1 MSLLFPS
8 LLDEALF
15 WVVFLAILVGLL
27 WIEGF
32 GARRFG
38 ERMGESDRRK
48 YLAGTLSVLFL
59 PGIFVWIGYARIG
72 VLPDWL
78 YFPGLALMIV
88 GYVFTLWAFSILG
101 RYFAPIARVRSDHVV
116 IQKGPYRFIRHPM
129 YTGQVLFFIGFGMAL
144 QSWVALL
151 VILILTGILYTA
163 RIRSEEKL
171 LVAKLG
177 NEYVEYM
184 KRTKRIIPFLL

>member
-1 MSLLFPS
+1 
-8 LLDEALF
+8 
-15 WVVFLAILVGLL
+15 
-27 WIEGF
+27 
-32 GARRFG
+32 
-38 ERMGESDRRK
+38 
-48 YLAGTLSVLFL
+48 
-59 PGIFVWIGYARIG
+59 
-72 VLPDWL
+72 
-78 YFPGLALMIV
+78 
-88 GYVFTLWAFSILG
+88 
-101 RYFAPIARVRSDHVV
+101 
-116 IQKGPYRFIRHPM
+116 M